1 VLKSPTGNGA
11 GSSTFADE
19 EMNSNRVVP
28 LAVALALLA
37 APPAPIALAQSAIEE
52 CRQDNAEHP
61 ALIGCLDKRL
71 KQANLQLNATLKSA
85 QERIEQLE
93 KDNRRAAMA
102 SFIDSQRKFNAYRD
116 SNCTW
121 HAVQAEPGNRGE
133 EFVKDCQ
140 IRATLQREQ
149 DLAAF
154 AERHAAAAATPAAE
168 SKEPVHEQA
177 QDEPPPPPAVVQEN
191 VLPPPEP
198 LGKPEDAATSVAW
211 RLVSWI
217 DRGKERPLLPDSTIS
232 VAFAPSGKLSGNA
245 SVNRFN
251 GQYRFNADGE
261 LEWPKAGFAL
271 TRMAGPPALMKQE
284 QAFLNALRRTRQL
297 RAEGDQ
303 LVLQS
308 NDSSVVL
315 TFVR

>member
-1 VLKSPTGNGA
+1 
-11 GSSTFADE
+11 
-19 EMNSNRVVP
+19 MNSTRFVP
-28 LAVALALLA
+28 LAAAFALLA
-37 APPAPIALAQSAIEE
+37 VAPASTLLAQSAIEE

-61 ALIGCLDKRL
+61 TLVSYLDKRL
-71 KQANLQLNATLKSA
+71 KQANLQLNATLKNA

-149 DLAAF
+149 ELAAF
-154 AERHAAAAATPAAE
+154 AERHAAAAAEPAVE
-168 SKEPVHEQA
+168 SKETSHEPA
-177 QDEPPPPPAVVQEN
+177 QEEPPLPPAAVQEN
-191 VLPPPEP
+191 IVPPPEP
-198 LGKPEDAATSVAW
+198 LAKPEDAAPAASVAW

-261 LEWPKAGFAL
+261 LEWPKTGFAL

-284 QAFLNALRRTRQL
+284 QAFLNALRRTRQF

-303 LVLQS
+303 LVLES